1 MTIFSP
7 VNIYSEELL
16 TVLNGKNDRKHSS
29 KYLFKQL
36 AKTASKPEHICD
48 FVACS
53 GLSSGKNKNEI
64 KDSTL
69 SLIIQLYKDKQF
81 YCYFFNMDYI

>member
-48 FVACS
+48 FV
-53 GLSSGKNKNEI
+53 NKTYEWPVQ
-64 KDSTL
+64 DSPVVK
-69 SLIIQLYKDKQF
+69 IRMK
-81 YCYFFNMDYI
+81 